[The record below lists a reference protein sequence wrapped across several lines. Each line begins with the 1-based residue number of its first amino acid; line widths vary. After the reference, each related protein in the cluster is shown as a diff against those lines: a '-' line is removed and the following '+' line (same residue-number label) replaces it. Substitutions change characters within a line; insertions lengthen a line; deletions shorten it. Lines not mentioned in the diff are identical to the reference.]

1 MRTVPIGAS
10 NTGVFTVEGCKSGKP
25 TALDLHL
32 KCCIAGRNLK
42 LMITGE
48 TVEKVKMAILP
59 IYESLKIKNLQT
71 AKDHKMAI
79 SRVFRQSRK
88 EE

>member
-1 MRTVPIGAS
+1 MKACI
-10 NTGVFTVEGCKSGKP
+10 EGQFSGI
-25 TALDLHL
+25 TS
-32 KCCIAGRNLK
+32 
-42 LMITGE
+42 TGE

-88 EE
+88 YCSTVRPAYLKSNFFEIRSHDREKIV

>member
-1 MRTVPIGAS
+1 M
-10 NTGVFTVEGCKSGKP
+10 KSAVLGEN
-25 TALDLHL
+25 AL
-32 KCCIAGRNLK
+32 AT
-42 LMITGE
+42 ITGE

-88 EE
+88 QHCIVAPLVAQKIGGLIGQESVRHTPKTEDFY

>member
-1 MRTVPIGAS
+1 MKG
-10 NTGVFTVEGCKSGKP
+10 GFLE
-25 TALDLHL
+25 
-32 KCCIAGRNLK
+32 
-42 LMITGE
+42 ITTSGE

-71 AKDHKMAI
+71 AKDHKMAS

-88 EE
+88 EALPDLAMSFRG